1 MGMGKHK
8 IWALVVV
15 LLLVS
20 VHGIGLAQ
28 TFTFTDPTDLFTVL
42 IPDNWVYQGHH
53 STPQVTV
60 FYGGGDYDLFYVESL
75 GKTSDASVQELAERT
90 LELYALPG
98 GLEEF
103 KLERPLHAKTVA
115 GQWGL
120 ACAYT
125 YIDGRGNSLVEY
137 RIFLLLSGNQGFS
150 IALSS
155 DQPWV
160 MDSSFLE
167 DVLLHW
173 RWLF

>member
-1 MGMGKHK
+1 MEKRK
-8 IWALVVV
+8 LWAVV

-20 VHGIGLAQ
+20 VQGIGLAQ
-28 TFTFTDPTDLFTVL
+28 SFTFTDPTDLFTVL

-60 FYGGGDYDLFYVESL
+60 FYGGEDYDLLYFESL
-75 GKTSDASVQELAERT
+75 GKTPDASVQGLAERS

-98 GLEEF
+98 GLEDF
-103 KLERPLHAKTVA
+103 KLARPLQAKTVA
-115 GQWGL
+115 GQSGL

-125 YIDGRGNSLVEY
+125 YLDGRGNSLVEY
-137 RIFLLLSGNQGFS
+137 RIFLLLSDNQGFS

-160 MDSSFLE
+160 MDSPFLE
-167 DVLLHW
+167 DILRHW